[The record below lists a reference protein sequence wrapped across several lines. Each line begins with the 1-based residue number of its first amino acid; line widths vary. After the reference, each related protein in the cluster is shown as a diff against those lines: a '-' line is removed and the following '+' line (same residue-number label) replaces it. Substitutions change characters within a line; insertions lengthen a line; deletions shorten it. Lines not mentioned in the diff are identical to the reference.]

1 MELLDIAG
9 WFVLLSIAFAVLWKV
24 YGSRQC
30 FRVGTLGTLA
40 LWFAVTLRITVL
52 CRNLSPSWSTSPLS
66 ILGDTRV
73 VCVPVLSSYALAV
86 RNCKFLEISQDQ
98 VRHSSPCQEIPTGL
112 RPSE

>member
-40 LWFAVTLRITVL
+40 LWFAVTLWITVP

-73 VCVPVLSSYALAV
+73 VCVPVLERGSGLSNRLSTRSV
-86 RNCKFLEISQDQ
+86 FSWRGLVKKLE
-98 VRHSSPCQEIPTGL
+98 
-112 RPSE
+112 